1 MEIFKIAQEFLDLL
15 NEIEELEGELT
26 PELEERLKIN
36 EANMAK
42 KMEGYCKLILWYDTQ
57 ILAAKSEKERL
68 DKLIKRSERSQQW
81 LKDAILNVMNATGK
95 LNGVSAGTFTVGT
108 RKSTAVNIIDE
119 SAIPARYAREVV
131 TVKIDKTAIKDAI
144 KNGEE
149 VPGALLVERRL
160 LTIK

>member
-1 MEIFKIAQEFLDLL
+1 MKLYEIAQEELDLL
-15 NEIEELEGELT
+15 CEIEELEGELT

-36 EANMAK
+36 AENMSS
-42 KMEGYCKLILWYDTQ
+42 KMEDYCKAIRYYEMTV
-57 ILAAKSEKERL
+57 ANAKSEKERL

-95 LNGVSAGTFTVGT
+95 PKVSAGTFTVGT

-119 SAIPARYAREVV
+119 SAIPARYANEVV

-149 VPGALLVERRL
+149 VPGAQLVERKSIS
-160 LTIK
+160 IK

>member
-1 MEIFKIAQEFLDLL
+1 MKLYDIAQEELDLL
-15 NEIEELEGELT
+15 CEIEELEGELT

-42 KMEGYCKLILWYDTQ
+42 KMEGYCKLI
-57 ILAAKSEKERL
+57 
-68 DKLIKRSERSQQW
+68 KRAERSQEW
-81 LKDAILNVMNATGK
+81 MKGAMLDVMEGLDK
-95 LNGVSAGTFTVGT
+95 PKVSAGTYTVGT

-119 SAIPARYAREVV
+119 SAIPARYASEVV
-131 TVKIDKTAIKDAI
+131 AVKIDKTAIKDAI

-149 VPGALLVERRL
+149 VPGAKLVERKS

>member
-1 MEIFKIAQEFLDLL
+1 MKIYEIAQEELDLL
-15 NEIEELEGELT
+15 NEIEELDGELT

-42 KMEGYCKLILWYDTQ
+42 KMEDYCKAIRYYEMTV
-57 ILAAKSEKERL
+57 ANAKSEKERL

-95 LNGVSAGTFTVGT
+95 PKVSAGTFTVGT

-119 SAIPARYAREVV
+119 STIPARYVNEVV

-149 VPGALLVERRL
+149 VPGAQLVERKS

>member
-1 MEIFKIAQEFLDLL
+1 MKLFEIAQEELDLL
-15 NEIEELEGELT
+15 NEIEEIEGEIT

-57 ILAAKSEKERL
+57 ILAAKEETERL
-68 DKLIKRSERSQQW
+68 RKLIKRAERSQEW
-81 LKDAILNVMNATGK
+81 MKGAMLDVMVGLDK
-95 LNGVSAGTFTVGT
+95 PKVSAGTFTVGT

-119 SAIPARYAREVV
+119 YSIPVRYEIVS
-131 TVKIDKTAIKDAI
+131 VKIDKAAIKDAI

-149 VPGALLVERRL
+149 VPGAQLVERRL

>member
-1 MEIFKIAQEFLDLL
+1 MKIYEIAQEELDLL
-15 NEIEELEGELT
+15 NEIEELDGELT

-42 KMEGYCKLILWYDTQ
+42 KMEDYCKAIRYYEMTV
-57 ILAAKSEKERL
+57 ANAKSEKERL

-95 LNGVSAGTFTVGT
+95 PKVSAGTFTVGT
-108 RKSTAVNIIDE
+108 RKSTSVNIIEE

-149 VPGALLVERRL
+149 VPGAQLVERKS

>member
-15 NEIEELEGELT
+15 NEIEEIEGEIT

-42 KMEGYCKLILWYDTQ
+42 KMEDYCKAIRYYEMTV
-57 ILAAKSEKERL
+57 ANAKSEKERL

-95 LNGVSAGTFTVGT
+95 PKVSAGTFTVGT

-119 SAIPARYAREVV
+119 SAIPARYANEVV

-149 VPGALLVERRL
+149 VPGAQLVERKSIS
-160 LTIK
+160 IK

>member
-15 NEIEELEGELT
+15 NEIEEIEGEIT

-36 EANMAK
+36 AENMSS
-42 KMEGYCKLILWYDTQ
+42 KMEGYCKAIRYYEMTV
-57 ILAAKSEKERL
+57 ANAKSEKERL

-119 SAIPARYAREVV
+119 SAIPARYASAVLS
-131 TVKIDKTAIKDAI
+131 VKIDKTAIKDAI

-149 VPGALLVERRL
+149 VPGAQLVERKS

>member
-1 MEIFKIAQEFLDLL
+1 MNLFKIAQEELDLL

-42 KMEGYCKLILWYDTQ
+42 KMEDYCKAIRYYEMTV
-57 ILAAKSEKERL
+57 ANAKSEKERL

-81 LKDAILNVMNATGK
+81 LKDAILNVMNATDK
-95 LNGVSAGTFTVGT
+95 PKVSAGTFTVGT

-119 SAIPARYAREVV
+119 SAIPARYANEVV
-131 TVKIDKTAIKDAI
+131 AVKIDKTAIKDAI

-149 VPGALLVERRL
+149 VPGAQLVERKS

>member
-57 ILAAKSEKERL
+57 ILAAKEETERL
-68 DKLIKRSERSQQW
+68 RKLIRRAERSQGW
-81 LKDAILNVMNATGK
+81 LKGAMIDVMAGLDK
-95 LNGVSAGTFTVGT
+95 PKVSAGTFTVGT

-119 SAIPARYAREVV
+119 SAIPARYASEVV

-149 VPGALLVERRL
+149 VPGAQLAERRL

>member
-1 MEIFKIAQEFLDLL
+1 MKLYEIAQEELDLL
-15 NEIEELEGELT
+15 CEIEELEGELT

-36 EANMAK
+36 SENMSS
-42 KMEGYCKLILWYDTQ
+42 KMEDYCKAIRWYDTQ
-57 ILAAKSEKERL
+57 ILAAKEETERL
-68 DKLIKRSERSQQW
+68 RKLIKRAERSQEW
-81 LKDAILNVMNATGK
+81 MKGAMLDVMLDK
-95 LNGVSAGTFTVGT
+95 PKVSAGTFTVGT

-119 SAIPARYAREVV
+119 SAIPARYANEVV

-149 VPGALLVERRL
+149 VPGAQLVERKS

>member
-36 EANMAK
+36 AENMAK

-57 ILAAKSEKERL
+57 IIAAKEETERL
-68 DKLIKRSERSQQW
+68 RKLIKRAERSQEW
-81 LKDAILNVMNATGK
+81 MKGAMLDVMVGLDKTK
-95 LNGVSAGTFTVGT
+95 VSAGTFTVGT

-119 SAIPARYAREVV
+119 SAIPARYASEVV

-149 VPGALLVERRL
+149 VPGAQLVERKSIS
-160 LTIK
+160 IK

>member
-36 EANMAK
+36 AENMSS
-42 KMEGYCKLILWYDTQ
+42 KMEGYCKAIRYYEMTV
-57 ILAAKSEKERL
+57 ANAKSEKERL
-68 DKLIKRSERSQQW
+68 DKLIKRSERSQEW
-81 LKDAILNVMNATGK
+81 MKGAMLDVMEGLDK
-95 LNGVSAGTFTVGT
+95 PKVSAGTFTVGT

-119 SAIPARYAREVV
+119 SAIPARYASEVV

-149 VPGALLVERRL
+149 VPGAQLVERKSISIR
-160 LTIK
+160 

>member
-1 MEIFKIAQEFLDLL
+1 MNLFKIAQEELDLL

-42 KMEGYCKLILWYDTQ
+42 KMEDYCKAIRYYEMTV
-57 ILAAKSEKERL
+57 ANAKSEKERL

-81 LKDAILNVMNATGK
+81 LKDAILNVMNATDK
-95 LNGVSAGTFTVGT
+95 PKVSAGTFTVGT

-119 SAIPARYAREVV
+119 SAIPARYANEVV

-149 VPGALLVERRL
+149 VPGAQLVERKS

>member
-1 MEIFKIAQEFLDLL
+1 MNLFKIAQEELDLL

-42 KMEGYCKLILWYDTQ
+42 KMEDYCKAIRYYEMTV
-57 ILAAKSEKERL
+57 ANAKSEKERL

-95 LNGVSAGTFTVGT
+95 PKVSAGTFTVGT
-108 RKSTAVNIIDE
+108 RKSTSVNIIEE

-149 VPGALLVERRL
+149 VPGAQLVEKSILSIR
-160 LTIK
+160 

>member
-1 MEIFKIAQEFLDLL
+1 MKIYEIAQEELDLL
-15 NEIEELEGELT
+15 NEIEELDGELT

-42 KMEGYCKLILWYDTQ
+42 KMEDYCKAIRYYEMTV
-57 ILAAKSEKERL
+57 ANAKSEKERL

-95 LNGVSAGTFTVGT
+95 PKVSAGTFTVGT

-119 SAIPARYAREVV
+119 YSIPVRYEVV

-149 VPGALLVERRL
+149 VPGAQLVERKS

>member
-1 MEIFKIAQEFLDLL
+1 MKLYEIAQEELDLL
-15 NEIEELEGELT
+15 CEIEELEGELT

-36 EANMAK
+36 AENMSS
-42 KMEGYCKLILWYDTQ
+42 KMEDYCKAIRYYEMTV
-57 ILAAKSEKERL
+57 ANAKSEKERL

-81 LKDAILNVMNATGK
+81 LKDAILNVMNATDK
-95 LNGVSAGTFTVGT
+95 PKVSAGTFTVGT

-119 SAIPARYAREVV
+119 SAIPARYANEVV

-149 VPGALLVERRL
+149 VPGAQLVERKK

>member
-1 MEIFKIAQEFLDLL
+1 MKLFEIAQEELDLL

-42 KMEGYCKLILWYDTQ
+42 KMEDYCKAIRWYDTQ
-57 ILAAKSEKERL
+57 ILAAKEETERL
-68 DKLIKRSERSQQW
+68 RKLIKRAERSQEW
-81 LKDAILNVMNATGK
+81 MKGAMLDVMVGLDK
-95 LNGVSAGTFTVGT
+95 PKVSAGTFTVGT

-119 SAIPARYAREVV
+119 SAIPARYASEVV

-149 VPGALLVERRL
+149 VPGAQLVERKS

>member
-36 EANMAK
+36 AENMSS
-42 KMEGYCKLILWYDTQ
+42 KMEGYCKLIRWYDTQ
-57 ILAAKSEKERL
+57 ILAAKEETERL
-68 DKLIKRSERSQQW
+68 RKLIKRAERSQEW
-81 LKDAILNVMNATGK
+81 MKGAMLDVMEGLDK
-95 LNGVSAGTFTVGT
+95 PKVSAGTFTVGT

-119 SAIPARYAREVV
+119 SAIPARYANEVV

-149 VPGALLVERRL
+149 VPGAQLVERKS

>member
-1 MEIFKIAQEFLDLL
+1 MKIYEIAQEELDLL

-36 EANMAK
+36 AENMSS
-42 KMEGYCKLILWYDTQ
+42 KMEGYCKAIRYYEMTV
-57 ILAAKSEKERL
+57 ANAKSEKERL

-81 LKDAILNVMNATGK
+81 LKDAILNVMNATDK
-95 LNGVSAGTFTVGT
+95 PKVSAGTFTVGT

-119 SAIPARYAREVV
+119 SAIPARYANEVV

-149 VPGALLVERRL
+149 VPGAQLVERKS

>member
-57 ILAAKSEKERL
+57 IIAAKEETERL
-68 DKLIKRSERSQQW
+68 RKLIKRAERSQEW
-81 LKDAILNVMNATGK
+81 MKGAMLDVMEGLDK
-95 LNGVSAGTFTVGT
+95 PKVSAGTFTVGT

-119 SAIPARYAREVV
+119 YSIPVRYEVV
-131 TVKIDKTAIKDAI
+131 TVKIDKTAIKNAI

-149 VPGALLVERRL
+149 VPGAQLVERKSISIR
-160 LTIK
+160 

>member
-1 MEIFKIAQEFLDLL
+1 MKIYEIAQEELDLL
-15 NEIEELEGELT
+15 NEIEELDGELT

-42 KMEGYCKLILWYDTQ
+42 KMEDYCKAIRWYDTQ
-57 ILAAKSEKERL
+57 ILAAKEETERL
-68 DKLIKRSERSQQW
+68 RKLIKRAERSQEW
-81 LKDAILNVMNATGK
+81 MKGAMLDVMEGLDK
-95 LNGVSAGTFTVGT
+95 PKVSAGTFTVGT
-108 RKSTAVNIIDE
+108 RKSTAVNIIEE

-149 VPGALLVERRL
+149 VPGAQLVEKSILSIR
-160 LTIK
+160 

>member
-57 ILAAKSEKERL
+57 IIAAKEETERL
-68 DKLIKRSERSQQW
+68 RKLIKRAERSQEW
-81 LKDAILNVMNATGK
+81 MKGAMLDVMEGLDK
-95 LNGVSAGTFTVGT
+95 PKVSAGTFTVGT

-119 SAIPARYAREVV
+119 SAIPARYASEIVAVR
-131 TVKIDKTAIKDAI
+131 IDKTAIKDAI

-149 VPGALLVERRL
+149 VPGAQLVERKSISIR
-160 LTIK
+160 

>member
-57 ILAAKSEKERL
+57 ILAAKEETERL
-68 DKLIKRSERSQQW
+68 RKLIKRAERSQEW
-81 LKDAILNVMNATGK
+81 MKGAMLDKPK
-95 LNGVSAGTFTVGT
+95 VSAGTYTVGT

-119 SAIPARYAREVV
+119 SAIPARYASEVV
-131 TVKIDKTAIKDAI
+131 AVKIDKTAIKDAI

>member
-1 MEIFKIAQEFLDLL
+1 MNLFKIAQEELDLL
-15 NEIEELEGELT
+15 CEIEELEGELT

-36 EANMAK
+36 AENMSS
-42 KMEGYCKLILWYDTQ
+42 KMEDYCKAIRYYEMTV
-57 ILAAKSEKERL
+57 ANAKSEKERL

-81 LKDAILNVMNATGK
+81 LKDAILNVMNATDK
-95 LNGVSAGTFTVGT
+95 PKVSAGTFTVGT

-119 SAIPARYAREVV
+119 SAIPARYANEVV

-149 VPGALLVERRL
+149 VPGAQLVERKSIS
-160 LTIK
+160 IK

>member
-15 NEIEELEGELT
+15 NEIEEIEGELT

-36 EANMAK
+36 AENMAK

-57 ILAAKSEKERL
+57 ILAAKEETERL
-68 DKLIKRSERSQQW
+68 RKLIKRAERSQEW
-81 LKDAILNVMNATGK
+81 MKGAMLDVMVGLDKTK
-95 LNGVSAGTFTVGT
+95 VSAGTFTVGT

-119 SAIPARYAREVV
+119 SALPARYAREVV
-131 TVKIDKTAIKDAI
+131 AVKIDKTAIKDAI

-149 VPGALLVERRL
+149 VPGALLVERRS
-160 LTIK
+160 ISIR